1 MWITRLAISRPLLV
15 WMILLAITVL
25 GILAYFHLPVDLNPR
40 VTIPTITITTVYP
53 GAAPSEVETE
63 VTKPLE
69 DAVGSVA
76 GLKNVYSSSQPDVS
90 IISMDFVAGTD
101 VARALA
107 AVRQHLQSVHLPAG
121 AQTPQV
127 SPLDINAQPVL
138 YLGIESPS
146 LNSLRLRQLADD
158 VIAPRLRREP
168 GVGAVEVYGGRTRE
182 IDIRVDPLRLQE
194 NHLTLAD
201 VINSLQMGGH
211 NVPAGSITQG
221 QQQIEVRFASAYT
234 SLQALRNT
242 VLLPSTSPQPLS
254 SSPPTTPSLPSPP
267 LTLADVADVSEGYAP
282 QSVITRING
291 HKGVS
296 LVVVKAADASA
307 VTVVEELQNALAQ
320 LHSTLPPDVHII
332 TLQNTATIVREALQD
347 VDFSLLLGAFLAMG
361 VVLLFLH
368 NLRGTLIVSLA
379 IPTCIIA
386 TFLVMYLVGFTLN
399 QMTLL
404 ALSLS
409 VGILVDDSIVVLESI
424 TRHLN
429 RGETPI
435 KAAYRGRAEIGFA
448 SLAITL
454 TDVVVFVPIA
464 FTGGIVGSFFKQFG
478 LSIVFA
484 TLFSLLVSFTLTPM
498 LASTWYRAGE
508 TIAARRGIYRILER
522 IYVKLEDRY
531 RQLLGV
537 AMRRR
542 WTVLIAGGVIL
553 VAMAWLA
560 LPHLGFEFLP
570 GIDQGQISVTIEMP
584 PGSSLNATDQLAV
597 QVERTIATLP
607 ETAQMATTV
616 GQILGGFGSIP
627 QQGPQFAQVNVQ
639 LKPRA
644 NVFARWLHLRPS
656 HTRLKTDSEVAQEL
670 QASLAPLAQRSG
682 ARIVATAVR
691 SVVGVTQPID
701 IQLRG
706 ADIQQL
712 ARFAAAIRDRLTHI
726 PGVLN
731 PDVSVRT
738 GKPEVTAAIVPFRA
752 ASFNLP
758 PLQAGTILHEAIAG
772 ASPAVYRDGD
782 KDIPLR
788 VHLAG
793 LDHSD
798 LQQIG
803 NIVIGYDS
811 FGQPILL
818 ADVADLSLH
827 SSPTSIDRQN
837 GERMVAVTADLAPDA
852 PLGNIQQRIQRQIL
866 NKLPHPGIKVHWGGD
881 AETLNENVVPF
892 ATSVAVA
899 ALLVYVVMAILFN
912 NPGTPF
918 VIMFT
923 LPMALAG
930 ALGALV
936 LTGETLSLVAAI
948 GVIMLLGLMGR
959 NAILL
964 LDYTNT
970 LRARGEPRDL
980 AIQEAGATRLRPILM
995 TTIATILGML
1005 PIALRIGQA
1014 SEIRAPM
1021 AIVVIGGLLVST
1033 LLTLVAIPVIYTLF
1047 DDLVLWLR
1055 QRLDY
1060 PARPSQNQN
1069 TEKRASQRVGER

>member
-15 WMILLAITVL
+15 WMVLLAITAL
-25 GILAYFHLPVDLNPR
+25 GIFAYFHLPIDLNPR

-63 VTKPLE
+63 VTKPIE

-107 AVRQHLQSVHLPAG
+107 TVRQHLQSVHLPAG
-121 AQTPQV
+121 AQIPQV

-138 YLGIESPS
+138 YLGLESSS
-146 LNSLRLRQLADD
+146 LNAFHLRQLADD

-168 GVGAVEVYGGRTRE
+168 GVGSVEVYGGRTRE

-194 NHLTLAD
+194 NHLTIAD

-211 NVPAGSITQG
+211 DVPAGSMVQG

-234 SLQALRNT
+234 SLRALRNT
-242 VLLPSTSPQPLS
+242 VLLPSA
-254 SSPPTTPSLPSPP
+254 PPPSLPSPTSTPPSPP

-282 QSVITRING
+282 QTVITRING
-291 HKGVS
+291 HEGVS

-307 VTVVEELQNALAQ
+307 VTVVEELQKALAQ
-320 LHSTLPPDVHII
+320 LHPILPPDVHII

-347 VDFSLLLGAFLAMG
+347 VDFSLILGAFLAMG

-498 LASTWYRAGE
+498 LASTWYRSGE
-508 TIAARRGIYRILER
+508 TIGARRGIYRVLEGL
-522 IYVKLEDRY
+522 YVKLENRY
-531 RQLLGV
+531 RHLLGV
-537 AMRRR
+537 AMRYR
-542 WTVLIAGGVIL
+542 WMVLTGGGVIL
-553 VAMAWLA
+553 AAGVWFA

-570 GIDQGQISVTIEMP
+570 GIDQSQISVTIEMP
-584 PGSSLNATDQLAV
+584 PGSSLSATDRIAAQA
-597 QVERTIATLP
+597 ERIIAAIP
-607 ETAQMATTV
+607 ETAHTATTV

-627 QQGPQFAQVNVQ
+627 QQGPQFAQINVQ

-644 NVFARWLHLRPS
+644 NVFARWLHMPLS
-656 HTRLKTDSEVAQEL
+656 GTRLKSDSAIAQEL
-670 QASLAPLAQRSG
+670 QSSLAPLAQTSD

-706 ADIQQL
+706 ADTQKL
-712 ARFAAAIRDRLTHI
+712 AQFAAVVRDRLARI

-738 GKPEVTAAIVPFRA
+738 GKPEVTATIVPFRA

-772 ASPAVYRDGD
+772 ASPTVYRDGD
-782 KDIPLR
+782 KDIPVR
-788 VHLAG
+788 VHLSG
-793 LDHSD
+793 FDHGN
-798 LQQIG
+798 QQQVG
-803 NIVIGYDS
+803 NIIIGYDS

-818 ADVADLSLH
+818 ADVADLFLH

-837 GERMVAVTADLAPDA
+837 GERMVAVTADLAPNA

-866 NKLPHPGIKVHWGGD
+866 NKLPHAGIKIHWGGD

-892 ATSVAVA
+892 ATSVAMA

-970 LRARGEPRDL
+970 LRSRGEPRDL

-1055 QRLDY
+1055 QHLAY
-1060 PARPSQNQN
+1060 PTREPQNI
-1069 TEKRASQRVGER
+1069 EKPASQGVGER